1 MAAKPIKRPG
11 EFELI
16 DRYFRPL
23 ATDPGAFGLTDDA
36 ALYRRARA
44 TIWSSPPT

>member
-1 MAAKPIKRPG
+1 MADRPG

-23 ATDPGAFGLTDDA
+23 ATGVPGALRVVAGA
-36 ALYRRARA
+36 EGVPR
-44 TIWSSPPT
+44 S